1 MQKKLSLLLIT
12 LFLGVAAQGQSTAFT
27 YQGKLSN
34 GGQPASGNY
43 DLCFQLLDAG
53 TNVVAGPVTNS
64 PVWVTNGLF
73 TVTLDFG
80 SSVFDGSQRW
90 LELGVRGYGQAVAY
104 TVLTPFQPLTAT
116 PYAIRA
122 LTSDDA
128 SVALQATTNEVNSY
142 SNSVASLLAAA
153 VSNTNNLP
161 NFPYIT
167 LSPHG
172 IADHCSSVSNCG
184 MMFGIDTPGTTTG
197 GLQEAV
203 NAINASATNVSA
215 AAGGK
220 IEIAPGTVYTYNQ
233 VNFNGTNCTYVIE
246 GAGLSA
252 SGILYMGNQ
261 NISVLSF
268 VQPAGFTGSCPQ
280 FFLRDLFV
288 AATNDIQGYL
298 ISTLPFGKIGI
309 EDCWFGY
316 FPFMA
321 YGNGYNG
328 SQPFGFEPPSY
339 GGKSASYLT
348 GIYLEGA
355 SCDDIAWVNNCDF
368 SGLACGLIDSA
379 DHAVVDNNM
388 FLFCGNNSAWPNVGS
403 YTYNDNLESLMS
415 LGVSIVQGHSTHMN
429 CRYHNNYF
437 YGGNYAYAMDDD
449 YDPGAVVSDGDGFES
464 MNGDMFISTQ
474 SSFTQMNTHGGLP
487 DSMEMSSS
495 YLSGLAPYTFLIPN
509 TNPSQS
515 IREVTLT
522 SDKASFTGYTSFSFG
537 GASVNFSSGTAFTGN
552 GSGLTSLNAAQ
563 LTGTV
568 TVAHLPGITT
578 NYAITGGPTLYITN
592 GLIMSVH

>member
-1 MQKKLSLLLIT
+1 MQKNLSILLIFI
-12 LFLGVAAQGQSTAFT
+12 FLGVSARGQTTAFT
-27 YQGKLSN
+27 YQGRLNVS
-34 GGQPASGNY
+34 GLPASGNY
-43 DLCFQLLDAG
+43 DLCFQLFDAN
-53 TNVVAGPVTNS
+53 TNLVAGPVTNS

-73 TVTLDFG
+73 TITLDFG
-80 SSVFDGSQRW
+80 SNVFDGTQRW
-90 LELGVRGYGQAVAY
+90 LGLGVRGYGTDVAY
-104 TVLTPFQPLTAT
+104 TFLTPFQAVTAT

-142 SNSVASLLAAA
+142 SNSVAPLLAAA
-153 VSNTNNLP
+153 VKNTNNLS

-172 IADHCSSVSNCG
+172 MADHCSTVPNCG

-203 NAINASATNVSA
+203 NAINAAATNVA
-215 AAGGK
+215 GPAGGK

-233 VNFNGTNCTYVIE
+233 VNFEGTNCTYVIE

-252 SGILYMGNQ
+252 SGILYMGDQ
-261 NISVLSF
+261 NISVLYF
-268 VQPAGFTGSCPQ
+268 AQPNGFQGSSPQ

-298 ISTLPFGKIGI
+298 VRTYPFGKIGI
-309 EDCWFGY
+309 EDCWLGY

-321 YGNGYNG
+321 YGTGYNG
-328 SQPFGFEPPSY
+328 LQPFGFEPPSY
-339 GGKSASYLT
+339 GGTSAGYLC
-348 GIYLEGA
+348 GVYLEGA
-355 SCDDIAWVNNCDF
+355 SGDDIAWVNNCDF
-368 SGLACGLIDSA
+368 SGLACGILNDA
-379 DHAVVDNNM
+379 DHSVVDNNM
-388 FLFCGNNSAWPNVGS
+388 FLFCGNNSAWPNLGS
-403 YTYNDNLESLMS
+403 YTFSENLESLMS
-415 LGVSIVQGHSTHMN
+415 LGVAIVQGHSTHMN

-464 MNGDMFISTQ
+464 MSGDMFISTQ
-474 SSFTQMNTHGGLP
+474 STFTQINTHGDDP
-487 DSMEMSSS
+487 SSVEITSS
-495 YLSGLAPYTFLIPN
+495 YLSGMAPYTY
-509 TNPSQS
+509 TGGNPDQS
-515 IREVTLT
+515 IRTVRLT
-522 SDKASFTGYTSFSFG
+522 SDNAMFTGYDSFNFG

-568 TVAHLPGITT
+568 PVTRLAGITT
-578 NYAITGGPTLYITN
+578 NYVIAGGPTLYITN